1 MPITPEQK
9 MPRALGLRAVG
20 FAMAAMLVA
29 GCQRDNFI
37 NNTALL
43 DDYRDRHPI
52 VLADAPTTLDV
63 FPHKGGGLDT
73 TAFADIR
80 SFVERYGQYGQGK
93 MVILAPAGGGAE
105 ARAGV
110 ASVRRALAAAGMR
123 GTIRYGSYRVADLNL
138 AAPIKLGFRSL
149 KAEVASRCGE
159 WPTDIGSGAASLN
172 GWTNTTYWNYGCA
185 TQTMM
190 AAQVDD
196 PRDFVRAQAL
206 GPADVVMQLRAI
218 NAVRQGNDPGTNWKT
233 QSTDILSIGSGS

>member
-1 MPITPEQK
+1 MPTTPEQK

-29 GCQRDNFI
+29 GCQRDNFM

-63 FPHKGGGLDT
+63 FPHKGGALDA
-73 TAFADIR
+73 TAIADIHT
-80 SFVERYGQYGQGK
+80 FVQRYQQYGVGK
-93 MVILAPAGGGAE
+93 IGILAPAGGAE
-105 ARAGV
+105 ARAGF
-110 ASVRRALAAAGMR
+110 AAVRRALAAGGFR
-123 GTIRYGSYRVADLNL
+123 GTVSYGSYRVADLNL
-138 AAPIKLGFRSL
+138 AAPIKLGFRGL

-159 WPTDIGSGAASLN
+159 WPTDLAGGGSLA

-185 TQTMM
+185 TQSML

-196 PRDFVRAQAL
+196 PRDFVRTEAL
-206 GPADVVMQLRAI
+206 GPADIIMQLRAI

-233 QSTDILSIGSGS
+233 QNTDILSIGSGG